1 MKQRLALALALANK
15 PKLLFLDE
23 PLNGLD
29 PQGIRDIR
37 SLIRKLC
44 DEGTTIIISSH
55 ILDEL
60 QKIVTHVGLLQNG
73 HLIKECEIEKISDT
87 SLENYYFNEFEGEN
101 K

>member
-1 MKQRLALALALANK
+1 MYSESGLSKNDYN
-15 PKLLFLDE
+15 KLLFI
-23 PLNGLD
+23 N
-29 PQGIRDIR
+29 R
-37 SLIRKLC
+37 
-44 DEGTTIIISSH
+44 
-55 ILDEL
+55 EL